1 MSNKTS
7 DENVA
12 NIERLNNFA
21 NMTFLYGHRVNL
33 NVSGLK
39 GVQQDIKNVLAERE
53 QMLKERDVANDSVIA
68 HKFAVMQQQLEQK
81 DKRIKE
87 LEEYIFIAP
96 NLDEMTVSKYIAIQQ
111 EAYIRGKAEEQQKA
125 EQIIY
130 ENYIPMQAVI
140 DKMEELNKEIKNGDE
155 IEAIFKIKQQQI
167 LQELL
172 ERGNK

>member
-7 DENVA
+7 DKNVA

-39 GVQQDIKNVLAERE
+39 GVQQDIKNVLAE
-53 QMLKERDVANDSVIA
+53 
-68 HKFAVMQQQLEQK
+68 LEQK

-87 LEEYIFIAP
+87 LEEENRIYVLEGSPVSLEIYI
-96 NLDEMTVSKYIAIQQ
+96 K
-111 EAYIRGKAEEQQKA
+111 
-125 EQIIY
+125 
-130 ENYIPMQAVI
+130 ENYIPKQVVK
-140 DKMEELNKEIKNGDE
+140 DKIKEIKRLRDKCITTEGYNIANGE
-155 IEAIFKIKQQQI
+155 VVV

-172 ERGNK
+172 EGEK